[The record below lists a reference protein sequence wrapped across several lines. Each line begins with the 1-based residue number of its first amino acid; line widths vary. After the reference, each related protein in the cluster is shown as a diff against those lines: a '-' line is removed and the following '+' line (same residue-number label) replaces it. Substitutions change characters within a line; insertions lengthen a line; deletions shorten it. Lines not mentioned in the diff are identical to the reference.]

1 MSRILRRPMFR
12 GGPVDSYGTGIASG
26 LADGGRVRLFNGG
39 DLKTG
44 SEIKNE
50 ADDKWKNYYMMD
62 SGVAETFPGE
72 SDIYKSGVVDQELLP
87 GSDEGTG
94 TNWLKRASQWLVDK
108 KPAGTEGAQD
118 LHSSILEDLDA
129 ENIKKE
135 EDKIRSEGFLPTSG
149 PEKGVL
155 PGVNTEPKGEVTF
168 SNSSDTDAST
178 VVESDLES
186 MIANYENFLTKG
198 SEERYDKRIKK
209 ARIQDISDVGLD
221 IFARSTKPGATVQT
235 ILGETAERMIDKPSR
250 TEQLISKK
258 DDSLEK
264 IKQTA
269 AMLGIKG
276 EQAQKLYETKLK
288 NQSGQL
294 QKAVEYIKDINPG
307 MTDKE
312 ALATYQ
318 RRPRSLAETVG
329 KYKKQDGA
337 IMPSGI
343 ILAAG
348 EWFLDDYQGELP
360 TDGNIKQGDAAK
372 GKKDGAYTDKAKG
385 LIFVIKD
392 EIVTDVSTFEN

>member
-44 SEIKNE
+44 SEIKNA

-94 TNWLKRASQWLVDK
+94 TNWLKWLADK
-108 KPAGTEGAQD
+108 GPEGSQD
-118 LHSSILEDLDA
+118 LHSSILADLDA

-135 EDKIRSEGFLPTSG
+135 EGKIRAQGFLPAPG

-343 ILAAG
+343 TLAAG

-392 EIVTDVSTFEN
+392 EIVTDVSKFEN